1 MGDFTMQCNRESR
14 RISCKI
20 VGTDKTSQIIVK
32 QDRNKKN
39 PTDAFLISLHFAE
52 EIASVRSDFVEKFDQ
67 QLKHLITEF
76 TDITEESQGLPPH

>member
-1 MGDFTMQCNRESR
+1 MQCNRESR